1 MYFWL
6 IEGREQHGH
15 GLSRDGEG
23 GGHNCQQ
30 WQGEGV
36 REGRWAVE
44 ALWQESGTKGR
55 SSPLRA
61 HGLAQIRRCKEES
74 EP

>member
-1 MYFWL
+1 MPMYFWL

-30 WQGEGV
+30 WQREGV

-44 ALWQESGTKGR
+44 ALW
-55 SSPLRA
+55 
-61 HGLAQIRRCKEES
+61 
-74 EP
+74 